1 MSRLIENKFDFG
13 EIVYLKTDREQSPR
27 IVFSLKVYEND
38 ILYELACG
46 TTVSAHYEF
55 EISLEINVLT
65 QLT

>member
-13 EIVYLKTDREQSPR
+13 EIVYLKTDKEQSPR
-27 IVFSLKVYEND
+27 IVFALKVYENE

-46 TTVSAHYEF
+46 TVVSTNYEF
-55 EISLEINVLT
+55 EMSSEINVLT